1 MRVLVVD
8 LQNST
13 FEHEIF
19 NTGLLEALTGVASSV
34 EVIGSSELRSYYQ
47 REFPQLMLGVKWRGN
62 RQEKH
67 KDFSPFGAWRLF
79 KNLER
84 QVTGADEVILYT
96 STTPS
101 ILIASWL
108 LARTLSR
115 KQGSRK
121 FFFVFHGML
130 ANLESSLALRP
141 SPWFRLSRG
150 WIPTIYPTRLVFSL
164 SSTLAL
170 VQRVSEKYGFNF
182 GFLTT
187 KARDKFSSLF
197 PGLKGHVFFMPIRI
211 CSELEAIDSKPDFAQ
226 KESAPLTLGILGWL
240 DSSEIEGIVRNNP
253 GVNFIFLG
261 PRGVNAS
268 NSKIT
273 GRHLSRAEM
282 KAVAVTIDI
291 FLLARNAPPSNWSL
305 SGIPSEML
313 VYGKRLI
320 VPDGMSIG
328 HYGLDEEIKI
338 FMSQVFDETQK
349 IRTSELFEIG
359 TTLNAEFIRRSR
371 RNLDA
376 QVRATLLEAIS

>member
-13 FEHEIF
+13 FEHEVF

-34 EVIGSSELRSYYQ
+34 EVIGSTELRSYYQ
-47 REFPQLMLGVKWRGN
+47 REFPQLMLRVKWRGN

-101 ILIASWL
+101 ILMASWL
-108 LARTLSR
+108 LARSLSR

-141 SPWFRLSRG
+141 SPWFRLSRR

-164 SSTLAL
+164 PATLAL
-170 VQRVSEKYGFNF
+170 VQRVSGKYGFNF

-187 KARDKFSSLF
+187 KSRDKFSSLF
-197 PGLKGHVFFMPIRI
+197 PRLQNHAFFLPIRI
-211 CSELEAIDSKPDFAQ
+211 CSELEVFAIEPDMTK
-226 KESAPLTLGILGWL
+226 KETSPLTLGILGWHN
-240 DSSEIEGIVRNNP
+240 SNEIEDIVRKNP

-261 PRGVNAS
+261 PKGANAS
-268 NSKIT
+268 NSENT

-282 KAVAVTIDI
+282 KAVAVNIDV
-291 FLLARNAPPSNWSL
+291 FLLARNSPPSNWSL

-328 HYGLDEEIKI
+328 HYGLDEGITI
-338 FMSQVFDETQK
+338 FMSEVFDESHK
-349 IRTSELFEIG
+349 IRSSALLEIG
-359 TTLNAEFIRRSR
+359 TKLNAEFIRRSR

-376 QVRATLLEAIS
+376 QVKTTLLEALS